1 MMPVEVKAK
10 FLLLYLIIAAID
22 MHKNALLSFIVF
34 YESIALGFVEK
45 SDGAATDKVSG
56 VNRFLFGNADLN
68 VFKIELF
75 SLSWIGRSG
84 GNIPVLIDISHHIIK
99 AFPFLGVLFSLFFS
113 FFFLFFCFL
122 LLLFSVLFI
131 PGFVPFCHS
140 FYSLIFV

>member
-1 MMPVEVKAK
+1 MCLAIVLTRQLYIHSICTFGSHFHFKTHFAS
-10 FLLLYLIIAAID
+10 FLYLFIAAID

-84 GNIPVLIDISHHIIK
+84 GNIPVLIDIS
-99 AFPFLGVLFSLFFS
+99 
-113 FFFLFFCFL
+113 
-122 LLLFSVLFI
+122 
-131 PGFVPFCHS
+131 
-140 FYSLIFV
+140 